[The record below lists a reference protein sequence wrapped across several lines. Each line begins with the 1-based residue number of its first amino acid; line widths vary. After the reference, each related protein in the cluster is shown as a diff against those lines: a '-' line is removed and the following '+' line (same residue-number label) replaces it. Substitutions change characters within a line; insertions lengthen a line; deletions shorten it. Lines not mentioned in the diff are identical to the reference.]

1 MTRPRLLGVLV
12 TFRRPRDL
20 ERSLASLAKQDRVL
34 DRLVVVDNGPTS
46 ETEAIVGA
54 ALGASREPA
63 AYLPMQ
69 ENIGFPGGLA
79 AGMDHLFETADDDDW
94 ALVLDD
100 DDPPE
105 ELDLLGDLLR
115 FAEDMVARDSRT
127 AAVGMRGARF
137 DTRRGLLVRVPT
149 REIGD
154 VVRVDYIAGNALPLY
169 RVGALRDAGTFS
181 PPLFFSHEEL
191 DIGLR
196 LQRKGYS
203 LYAHGARW
211 RARRSATARPDVIEE
226 EHWRVLT
233 PNWRSYYSLRNAIYI
248 MRDNGRKG
256 AALRITF
263 SRGLLKPLLN
273 LPVAPRTSSRAL
285 ALNARA
291 CADAWRGKL
300 GRRVEPDVSQP
311 RPKRITSRSGSR
323 N

>member
-1 MTRPRLLGVLV
+1 LSEPRLLGVLV
-12 TFRRPRDL
+12 TYRRPKDL
-20 ERSLASLAKQDRVL
+20 ERSLGLLAAQDRLL
-34 DRLVVVDNGPTS
+34 DRLVVVDNDPTP
-46 ETEAIVGA
+46 ETEAIVGSA
-54 ALGASREPA
+54 RGASREPA
-63 AYLPMQ
+63 AYLPMP
-69 ENIGFPGGLA
+69 ENVGFPGGLA
-79 AGMDHLFETADDDDW
+79 AGIDRLFESASDGDW
-94 ALVLDD
+94 AIVLDD

-105 ELDLLGDLLR
+105 ELDLFGDLLH
-115 FAEDMVARDSRT
+115 FAEEMVARDSRT

-149 REIGD
+149 REIED

-196 LQRKGYS
+196 LQRKGYA

-211 RARRSATARPDVIEE
+211 RARRGATARPDVIKE

-248 MRDNGRKG
+248 MRANGRRA

-263 SRGLLKPLLN
+263 SRGLIKPLMN
-273 LPVAPRTSSRAL
+273 LPVAPRTASRAL

-300 GRRVEPDVSQP
+300 GRRVEPDVAQP
-311 RPKRITSRSGSR
+311 RPKKITARSATR